1 MRRPVGM
8 ELKHMNC
15 QNSRLILAS
24 GSPRRRELLARMGYT
39 FETCSPDVDEHIPG
53 HARDVVRTLA
63 ERKARAAAEG
73 RDSGVV
79 IASDTLVSLDGAAL
93 GKPASRDDAR
103 RMLHELSGREHE
115 VFTGVCVIDC
125 ASGREESRVARTG
138 VRFRALTDREIDG
151 YVATGEPMDKAG
163 AYAIQGGAGAFV
175 ESLDGSFEN
184 VMGFPVDVAGELL
197 AGFGLSP
204 DRE

>member
-1 MRRPVGM
+1 MTNEARP
-8 ELKHMNC
+8 
-15 QNSRLILAS
+15 LILAS
-24 GSPRRRELLARMGYT
+24 GSPRRRELLGRMGYE
-39 FETCSPDVDEHIPG
+39 FQICSPDVDEHVSG
-53 HARDVVRTLA
+53 HARDIVRTLA
-63 ERKARAAAEG
+63 VRKARAAAE
-73 RDSGVV
+73 RFDRGVI
-79 IASDTLVSLDGAAL
+79 IASDTLVSLDGAPL
-93 GKPASRDDAR
+93 GKPADADDAR
-103 RMLHELSGREHE
+103 RMLRALSGREHE
-115 VFTGVCVIDC
+115 VFTGVCVID
-125 ASGREESRVARTG
+125 AQTGMEEAQVDRTG
-138 VRFRALTDREIDG
+138 VRFRPLTDAEIDA